1 MKAKKKNRFWTFI
14 FSLMPGAGEMYMGFM
29 KMGVSLM
36 GLFFLTLLLPMFF
49 RLDALSL
56 TALIVWFYG
65 FFHANHLAGLADEEF
80 AEVQDGYLLG
90 MGAITGGRNFVQ
102 NNQKWVAGALIL
114 AGILMLWNTLTDIA
128 YRFLP
133 EYLWMGMRAIGDYAP
148 RVLIAV
154 VIIVLG
160 VKMIQGRKEQ
170 LATLSE
176 EEKTKEE

>member
-1 MKAKKKNRFWTFI
+1 
-14 FSLMPGAGEMYMGFM
+14 MYMGFM

-36 GLFFLTLLLPMFF
+36 VLFFMAFLIPAVL

-56 TALIVWFYG
+56 VAVVIWFYS

-80 AEVQDGYLLG
+80 AEVKDEYLLG
-90 MGAITGGRNFVQ
+90 MDAITGGKNFVQ
-102 NNQKWVAGALIL
+102 NNQKWIAGALII

-133 EYLWMGMRAIGDYAP
+133 EYMWAVMRSVGDYAP
-148 RVLIAV
+148 RVLLAV

-160 VKMIQGRKEQ
+160 VKMIQGRKKQ
-170 LATLSE
+170 LAELSDNE
-176 EEKTKEE
+176 STKEE